1 MSDDQYDM
9 HHVDVSEIPLIVT
22 VNKVSSLD
30 KLYVTT
36 FVFCRITLSPGKVVD
51 LYCISHFHSILYL
64 HCISYL
70 IIHIYPSTALLCIF
84 IIVNG
89 N

>member
-9 HHVDVSEIPLIVT
+9 HHVDVSEVPLIVT

-51 LYCISHFHSILYL
+51 LYCISH
-64 HCISYL
+64 
-70 IIHIYPSTALLCIF
+70 
-84 IIVNG
+84 
-89 N
+89 